1 MGILDNYLQELFGIG
16 NSPEKQL
23 EKIGFVDPND
33 KSLPNP
39 YNFRQLKLVT
49 PNKADIQKAEV
60 EWKKIRD
67 KGWETSEN
75 TFQEIYK
82 VSIEQKKHGAQLYT
96 IIDRGKRVGIV
107 GFHRNSGIT
116 NIHNKPGG
124 NIIYVTWVH
133 GKNYAAA
140 GTMKLLNLPS
150 VPQYGIKDKKLNLMR
165 VEIEIHTENKASVSI
180 VRNLK
185 ATPSYRSEYDNTQEY
200 IINAPYWWNNNK
212 LLKHKK

>member
-23 EKIGFVDPND
+23 EKIGFVNPND

-39 YNFRQLKLVT
+39 YNFRSLKLVT

-67 KGWETSEN
+67 KGWAGTDE

-82 VSIEQKKHGAQLYT
+82 QSLKNKKYGAQLYT
-96 IIDRGKRVGIV
+96 IVDGSKRVGIV
-107 GFHRNSGIT
+107 GFPGNIGIT
-116 NIHNKPGG
+116 SIHNNPSG
-124 NIIYVTWVH
+124 NLLYVTWVR

-150 VPQYGIKDKKLNLMR
+150 VPQYGIKGKKLNFM
-165 VEIEIHTENKASVSI
+165 VTTIDPFVENKASNAVA
-180 VRNLK
+180 RNLK
-185 ATPSYRSEYDNTQEY
+185 AKVYKGENKNYYNIR
-200 IINAPYWWNNNK
+200 APYWWNNNK
-212 LLKHKK
+212 LLKH

>member
-16 NSPEKQL
+16 SNPQKQL

-39 YNFRQLKLVT
+39 YNFRQLKLVI
-49 PNKADIQKAEV
+49 PNKSDIQKAEV

-67 KGWETSEN
+67 KGWTGSDK

-82 VSIEQKKHGAQLYT
+82 KSLRWKEDDAQLYT
-96 IIDRGKRVGIV
+96 IVDRGKRVGIV
-107 GFHRNSGIT
+107 GFDLGIDGYPSG
-116 NIHNKPGG
+116 NL
-124 NIIYVTWVH
+124 IYVTWVH

-150 VPQYGIKDKKLNLMR
+150 IPQYKIYRKELRFMT
-165 VEIEIHTENKASVSI
+165 VEFDPYIENKASNAVA
-180 VRNLK
+180 RNLK
-185 ATPSYRSEYDNTQEY
+185 ATLKYTRYGRNKYEIE
-200 IINAPYWWNNNK
+200 APYWWNNNK
-212 LLKHKK
+212 LLKH